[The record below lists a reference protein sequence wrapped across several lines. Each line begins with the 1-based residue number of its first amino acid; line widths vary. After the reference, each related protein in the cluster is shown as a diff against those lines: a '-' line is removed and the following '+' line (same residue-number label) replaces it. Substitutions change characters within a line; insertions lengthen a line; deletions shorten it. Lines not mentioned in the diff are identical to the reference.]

1 MKNLNEVC
9 ASLLEGVISS
19 LRGGNS
25 NVDEQGMELI
35 TDAIQ
40 SATNQKQK
48 MSTEEAIRYL
58 RCSKVAFYNMK
69 RTGLITGEKG
79 KFQKTLYYTKRE
91 LDEVVSKMKEKRRG
105 SL

>member
-19 LRGGNS
+19 LRGGDS

-35 TDAIQ
+35 TEAIQ

-58 RCSKVAFYNMK
+58 RCTRVAFYDMK
-69 RTGLITGEKG
+69 RSGLITGEKG

-91 LDEVVSKMKEKRRG
+91 LDEAVRKMREKRRG
-105 SL
+105 SI

>member
-9 ASLLEGVISS
+9 VSLLEGVISS

-58 RCSKVAFYNMK
+58 RCTRVAFYDMK
-69 RTGLITGEKG
+69 RSGLITGEKG
-79 KFQKTLYYTKRE
+79 KFQKTLYYTKKE

-105 SL
+105 S

>member
-9 ASLLEGVISS
+9 VSLLEGVISS

-40 SATNQKQK
+40 SAINQKQK

-58 RCSKVAFYNMK
+58 RCTRVAFYDMK
-69 RTGLITGEKG
+69 RSGLITGEKG
-79 KFQKTLYYTKRE
+79 KFQKTLYYTKKE

-105 SL
+105 S

>member
-9 ASLLEGVISS
+9 VSLLEGVISS

-35 TDAIQ
+35 TEAIQ

-58 RCSKVAFYNMK
+58 RCTRVAFYDMK
-69 RTGLITGEKG
+69 RSGLITGEKG
-79 KFQKTLYYTKRE
+79 KFQKTLYYTKKE

>member
-35 TDAIQ
+35 TEAIQ

-58 RCSKVAFYNMK
+58 RCTRVAFYDMK
-69 RTGLITGEKG
+69 RSGLITGEKG

-91 LDEVVSKMKEKRRG
+91 LDEAVSKMKKKKRG
-105 SL
+105 ST

>member
-35 TDAIQ
+35 TEAIQ

-69 RTGLITGEKG
+69 RSGLITGEKG

-91 LDEVVSKMKEKRRG
+91 LDEAVSKMQEKRRG
-105 SL
+105 AN

>member
-1 MKNLNEVC
+1 MVNLNKTC
-9 ASLLEGVISS
+9 ISLLEGVISS

-58 RCSKVAFYNMK
+58 RCTRVAFYDMK
-69 RTGLITGEKG
+69 RSGLITGEKG
-79 KFQKTLYYTKRE
+79 KFQKTLYYTKKE
-91 LDEVVSKMKEKRRG
+91 LDEVVSKMKEKKRG
-105 SL
+105 SP

>member
-9 ASLLEGVISS
+9 VSLLEGVISS

-35 TDAIQ
+35 ADAIQ

-48 MSTEEAIRYL
+48 MSTEEAIQYL

-69 RTGLITGEKG
+69 RSGLITGEKG
-79 KFQKTLYYTKRE
+79 KFQKTLYYTKKE

-105 SL
+105 S

>member
-9 ASLLEGVISS
+9 VSLPEGVISS

-58 RCSKVAFYNMK
+58 RCTRVAFYDMK
-69 RTGLITGEKG
+69 RSGLITGEKG
-79 KFQKTLYYTKRE
+79 KFQKTLYYTKKE

-105 SL
+105 S

>member
-9 ASLLEGVISS
+9 VSLLEGVISS

-35 TDAIQ
+35 TEAIQ

-69 RTGLITGEKG
+69 RSGLITGEKG

-91 LDEVVSKMKEKRRG
+91 LDEAVRKMQEKRRG
-105 SL
+105 AN

>member
-9 ASLLEGVISS
+9 VSLLEGVISS

-35 TDAIQ
+35 TEAIQ

-69 RTGLITGEKG
+69 RSGLITGEKG

-91 LDEVVSKMKEKRRG
+91 LDEAVSKMQEKRRG
-105 SL
+105 AN

>member
-9 ASLLEGVISS
+9 VSLLEGVISS
-19 LRGGNS
+19 LRGGNG

-58 RCSKVAFYNMK
+58 RCTRVAFYDMK
-69 RTGLITGEKG
+69 RSGLITGEKG
-79 KFQKTLYYTKRE
+79 KFQKTLYYTKKE

-105 SL
+105 S

>member
-9 ASLLEGVISS
+9 VSLLEGVISS

-35 TDAIQ
+35 TEAIQ

-69 RTGLITGEKG
+69 RSGLITGEKG

-91 LDEVVSKMKEKRRG
+91 LDEAVRKMKEKRRG
-105 SL
+105 SI

>member
-9 ASLLEGVISS
+9 VSLLEGVISS

-58 RCSKVAFYNMK
+58 RCTRVAFYDMK
-69 RTGLITGEKG
+69 RSGLITGEKG
-79 KFQKTLYYTKRE
+79 KFQKTLYYTKKE
-91 LDEVVSKMKEKRRG
+91 LDEVVSKMREKKRG